1 MSPFSFLNI
10 DHWCLLFLLHQ
21 SAGSFI
27 NFIDRSGG
35 SVELVTSPGHL
46 QDSFYLISDL
56 KRAFTFLFIAARM
69 TFLVKWRLTHN
80 VDTEMV

>member
-1 MSPFSFLNI
+1 M
-10 DHWCLLFLLHQ
+10 
-21 SAGSFI
+21 
-27 NFIDRSGG
+27 
-35 SVELVTSPGHL
+35 ELVTSPGHL

-80 VDTEMV
+80 VDTEMA

>member
-1 MSPFSFLNI
+1 MLGHGWDCALLNVSRRQDVI
-10 DHWCLLFLLHQ
+10 LT
-21 SAGSFI
+21 GVG
-27 NFIDRSGG
+27 SGG

-80 VDTEMV
+80 VDTEMA